1 MHGDGEARMLIL
13 ILKILGMW
21 STAAIVGG
29 LALGALISRGEQVRK
44 DEYLTTVFASLEIL
58 QSSRS

>member
-1 MHGDGEARMLIL
+1 MLIL

-21 STAAIVGG
+21 SGAAVVGG
-29 LALGALISRGEQVRK
+29 LALGAVIGKGEQVRR
-44 DEYLTTVFASLEIL
+44 DEFLTNVFASLEMM